1 MPRNLNSSMTI
12 SIGFNDS
19 PLFSRLRQMGTQ
31 LSNIKSNG
39 SQINHCLARSMQTS
53 FHHFPPK

>member
-1 MPRNLNSSMTI
+1 MTRNLNSSMTI

-19 PLFSRLRQMGTQ
+19 PLLSRLRQMGTQ

-39 SQINHCLARSMQTS
+39 S
-53 FHHFPPK
+53 